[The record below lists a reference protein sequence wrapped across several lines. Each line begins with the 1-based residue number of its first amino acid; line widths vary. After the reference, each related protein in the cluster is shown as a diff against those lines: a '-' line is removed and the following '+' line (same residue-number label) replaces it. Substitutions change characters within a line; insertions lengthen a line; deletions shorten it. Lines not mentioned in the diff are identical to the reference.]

1 MTEVRPLPTRRP
13 RSSPTRSAGGSRCAG
28 CGPARCSSCPPRTA
42 SAAGCAASTTCRRQV
57 CEFPYLNPVTGP
69 FHVEGAEPGDTLAV
83 HFVEI
88 VPARDWAV
96 SIDVPALRRADRHP
110 HHGDAAPAA
119 GGAWCGATTS
129 TSPPAWCATTP
140 GAADFTVELPLD
152 PMHGT
157 VGVAPAAFEAPDDAS
172 RPDAHGGNMDTP
184 ELRAGVTAYFGVNVP
199 GALFALG
206 DGHCRQGDGEVC
218 GTGVEAAMNTVVV
231 VDVIKG
237 AATPWPR
244 LETDAALMS
253 TGSARPLEDAYRI
266 SQHDLVTWTAD
277 ADRAGHA
284 GRLPAGQPGRRG
296 AGRQRR
302 ATRTTRWWPRC
313 AKRYLGAGAGVRRGA
328 RPAARGGRG
337 LPRRPLTEDPPDVV
351 RREELGR

>member
-1 MTEVRPLPTRRP
+1 MGEVVSYRPEAGELSYTFGGREAVRRVEPGAVLELYTEDCFGGRVRDFADLP
-13 RSSPTRSAGGSRCAG
+13 S
-28 CGPARCSSCPPRTA
+28 
-42 SAAGCAASTTCRRQV
+42 QV

-69 FHVEGAEPGDTLAV
+69 IAIDGAEPGDTLAV

-96 SIDVPALRRADRHP
+96 SSTFPHFGALTGTHATATLHPPLDEVVWRYEVDV
-110 HHGDAAPAA
+110 AA
-119 GGAWCGATTS
+119 GTVRYRARRG
-129 TSPPAWCATTP
+129 
-140 GAADFTVELPLD
+140 DFSVALPLD

-157 VGVAPAAFEAPDDAS
+157 AGVAPAAFESRMTIVPDV
-172 RPDAHGGNMDTP
+172 HGGNMDTP

-237 AATPWPR
+237 VPTPTPR
-244 LETDAALMS
+244 FETDVALMS
-253 TGSARPLEDAYRI
+253 AGSARPLEDAYRM

-277 ADRAGHA
+277 LIGLDVLDAYQLISQAGEAPIGNVCDPNYTVLAKVAKQYLGGATPYDGVHS
-284 GRLPAGQPGRRG
+284 RL
-296 AGRQRR
+296 R
-302 ATRTTRWWPRC
+302 ATGQD
-313 AKRYLGAGAGVRRGA
+313 YLARR
-328 RPAARGGRG
+328 
-337 LPRRPLTEDPPDVV
+337 
-351 RREELGR
+351 